1 MWRPS
6 FIGEPAYWE
15 WPVEMMVGMTSSNH
29 GTVRYGYKAS
39 AEQFPPRQLVDFGV
53 SAERHGFDIVA
64 VSDHFQPWRHH
75 GGHAPNAL
83 VYLAALGERTER
95 VTLATSVLTPTLRYQ
110 PAVIAHAFATLACL
124 NPGRVILGIGTGE
137 AMNENPSIGIQWPRF
152 KERSERLAEAV
163 ALIRRLW
170 TEERVSFEGKYYRT
184 LKATIY
190 DRPEQP
196 VPIFIAAGGPKA
208 AALVGEI
215 GDGFIVTSG
224 KGEDLY
230 HTLLDGLKDGAQKAQ
245 RDPETIDKFIEV
257 KVSYDH
263 DAAYA
268 KDACKPWAALALTAD
283 EKGGTEDPIEME
295 RLAEGAADRA
305 HTRFIVSDDPDEVV
319 EKVAFY
325 VNLGFQDLV
334 FHFPGEDQE
343 RALTQFAADV
353 LPRLRERFS

>member
-1 MWRPS
+1 
-6 FIGEPAYWE
+6 
-15 WPVEMMVGMTSSNH
+15 MTSSNH
-29 GTVRYGYKAS
+29 ATVRYGYKAS

-83 VYLAALGERTER
+83 VYLSALGERTER
-95 VTLATSVLTPTLRYQ
+95 VTLTTSVLTPTLRYQ
-110 PAVIAHAFATLACL
+110 PAVIAHVFATLGCL
-124 NPGRVILGIGTGE
+124 NPGRVVLGIGTGE
-137 AMNENPSIGIQWPRF
+137 ALNENPSIGIEWPKF

-170 TEERVSFEGKYYRT
+170 TEERVTFEGRYYRT

-190 DRPEQP
+190 DLPEQP
-196 VPIFIAAGGPKA
+196 IPIFIAAGGPMA

-230 HTLLDGLKDGAQKAQ
+230 HNLLGALGEGAQRAG
-245 RDPETIDKFIEV
+245 RDPAAIDKFIEI

-263 DAAYA
+263 DVAFA
-268 KDACKPWAALALTAD
+268 KDACRPWAALALTAE

-305 HTRFIVSDDPDEVV
+305 HNRFIVSDDPDEVV
-319 EKVAFY
+319 EKIAFY
-325 VNLGFQDLV
+325 VDLGFRDLV
-334 FHFPGEDQE
+334 FHFPGDDQE
-343 RALTQFAADV
+343 RAITQFAADV
-353 LPRLRERFS
+353 LPRLRQRWG

>member
-1 MWRPS
+1 
-6 FIGEPAYWE
+6 
-15 WPVEMMVGMTSSNH
+15 MTSSNH
-29 GTVRYGYKAS
+29 GTLRYGYKAS
-39 AEQFPPRQLVDFGV
+39 AEQFPPRQLIDFGV

-75 GGHAPNAL
+75 GGHAPNSL
-83 VYLAALGERTER
+83 VYLATLGALTER

-137 AMNENPSIGIQWPRF
+137 AMNENPSIGIEWPKF

-163 ALIRRLW
+163 ALIRELW
-170 TEERVSFEGKYYRT
+170 TGERVSFEGKYYRT
-184 LKATIY
+184 ANATIY
-190 DRPEQP
+190 DKPEQP

-224 KGEDLY
+224 KGEELY
-230 HTLLDGLKDGAQKAQ
+230 RTLLGGLYEGAARAG
-245 RDPETIDKFIEV
+245 RDPEAIDRFIEI

-263 DAAYA
+263 DEDFAMQ
-268 KDACKPWAALALTAD
+268 ACAPWAALALTAE

-295 RLAEGAADRA
+295 RLAEAAKDRA
-305 HTRFIVSDDPDEVV
+305 HTRFIVSNDPDEVV
-319 EKVAFY
+319 EKIAFY
-325 VNLGFQDLV
+325 VDLGFHDLV

-343 RALTQFAADV
+343 RALTRFAADV
-353 LPRLRERFS
+353 LPRLRERWG

>member
-1 MWRPS
+1 MVSTSLRFRTISSRGAITAGTRPNS
-6 FIGEPAYWE
+6 LI
-15 WPVEMMVGMTSSNH
+15 
-29 GTVRYGYKAS
+29 
-39 AEQFPPRQLVDFGV
+39 
-53 SAERHGFDIVA
+53 
-64 VSDHFQPWRHH
+64 
-75 GGHAPNAL
+75 
-83 VYLAALGERTER
+83 YLAALGERTDR
-95 VTLATSVLTPTLRYQ
+95 VALATSVLTPTLRYQ

-137 AMNENPSIGIQWPRF
+137 AMNENPSIGIEWPKF

-170 TEERVSFEGKYYRT
+170 TEERVSFDGKYYRT
-184 LKATIY
+184 LNATIY
-190 DRPEQP
+190 DRPDQP

-230 HTLLDGLKDGAQKAQ
+230 HTLLDGLKQGAEKAQ

-268 KDACKPWAALALTAD
+268 KDACRPWAALALTAE

-319 EKVAFY
+319 EKIAFY
-325 VNLGFQDLV
+325 VDLGFRDLV
-334 FHFPGEDQE
+334 FHFPGRGPGTRTD
-343 RALTQFAADV
+343 AV
-353 LPRLRERFS
+353 LS